1 MAITLPDE
9 VKDLLKSIQ
18 TGLDRG
24 FKAVSWV
31 RPESIHL
38 TLKFLGEIDEKKALA
53 IAAAL
58 ETAAEGIGPFTLEA
72 GGVGV
77 FPNPRAPRVVWAGV
91 KDNSELLTLQKKID
105 ERLAAAGF
113 EPDDRPFTPHLTLC
127 RIKSAGD
134 ARAIGNLV
142 TGPGQKEQAR
152 AAFTVN
158 SFAFMKSVLKP
169 QGAVHTVIK
178 EFALRG

>member
-1 MAITLPDE
+1 M
-9 VKDLLKSIQ
+9 
-18 TGLDRG
+18 
-24 FKAVSWV
+24 

-53 IAAAL
+53 VETAL
-58 ETAAEGIGPFTLEA
+58 EAASVGIGPFTLEA

-91 KDNSELLTLQKKID
+91 KESSELLTLQKRID
-105 ERLAAAGF
+105 EQLAPAGF
-113 EPDDRPFTPHLTLC
+113 APDDRPFTPHLTLC

-134 ARAIGNLV
+134 AKAIGRLV
-142 TGPGQKEQAR
+142 TEPGLKEQAK

>member
-1 MAITLPDE
+1 VAISLPDE
-9 VKDLLKSIQ
+9 VKAFLKSIQ
-18 TGLDRG
+18 AGLDRG

-53 IAAAL
+53 VETAL
-58 ETAAEGIGPFTLEA
+58 ESAAKGAGPFTLEA
-72 GGVGV
+72 GGTGV
-77 FPNPRAPRVVWAGV
+77 FPNSRAPRVVWAGIRE
-91 KDNSELLTLQKKID
+91 NGALLTLQKRID
-105 ERLAAAGF
+105 EQLAAAGF
-113 EPDDRPFTPHLTLC
+113 EPDDRPFAPHLTLC

-142 TGPGQKEQAR
+142 TESGRKEQAK